1 MDSSAFMTF
10 GSVAAGEGRSA
21 SPQGASAAA
30 DHEGADP
37 FDAALDEVSPSN
49 APAAD
54 KAEETW
60 DRRETPDIV
69 TEPEDGEDPATEEV
83 PTSVSPASPDAV
95 AMMLESWSGISAQLG
110 GGAAI
115 DPQPMPQPDEAAQ
128 MPGQTMGLS
137 DASSTLAL
145 ASAGAGQ
152 QAKPEAAPLAQVQAQ
167 AQVEASQTADP
178 QADGETNRTP
188 LATGTRDAPIPRPER
203 GDQPGTTA
211 MRAAPAAPPFPDM
224 PQVEPQATPAT
235 PAGLSDMP
243 RGIAAQPDWRP
254 AHLHPQ
260 AVIRQIA
267 DAVVTTRDDRIEIA
281 LSPEEL
287 GRVRLVVT
295 GSERAPHVTVWVERP
310 EVMDLIRRNA
320 AMLQSHFDEAG
331 LNGAA
336 LEFREEGR
344 GRKDHPDRS
353 ATDLP
358 DAVPAA
364 EMSGQIIAHA
374 VRLGSAT
381 MAGDRRID
389 IRL

>member
-10 GSVAAGEGRSA
+10 GAVAAGEGRPA

-30 DHEGADP
+30 DHENADP

-54 KAEETW
+54 KAEEAE
-60 DRRETPDIV
+60 DRGETPDIV
-69 TEPEDGEDPATEEV
+69 TEPEAGGDPAAGEV
-83 PTSVSPASPDAV
+83 ATGVPPASPDAV
-95 AMMLESWSGISAQLG
+95 AMILESWSGISAQLG
-110 GGAAI
+110 GGPAV
-115 DPQPMPQPDEAAQ
+115 DPQPTPQPE
-128 MPGQTMGLS
+128 MPGQTMGLIGE
-137 DASSTLAL
+137 SSTPAL

-152 QAKPEAAPLAQVQAQ
+152 QAKTEAGPLAQV
-167 AQVEASQTADP
+167 EAGQTADP
-178 QADGETNRTP
+178 QAEGDANRP
-188 LATGTRDAPIPRPER
+188 SLPTGTGDAPILRPER
-203 GDQPGTTA
+203 SEQPGTA
-211 MRAAPAAPPFPDM
+211 AIRAAPAAPPFPDM
-224 PQVEPQATPAT
+224 PQVEPQAVPAT
-235 PAGLSDMP
+235 PAGLSDTP

-320 AMLQSHFDEAG
+320 AMLQNHFDEAG

-344 GRKDHPDRS
+344 GRKDHPDRN